1 MEKTNQNSE
10 LLEIYKLHC
19 EMADRVSQ
27 RRSQTNQFYITVLS
41 ALIGILSLSTSNEFR
56 TYFNYM
62 AIIGGLMGIFLC
74 VIWIV
79 NIRSYRQLNTAKFK
93 TLHEVESRLSFQF
106 YSEEWKHLGEGKDA
120 KKYYQLTKIEQF
132 APVLL
137 SLPFILLILLGF
149 FK

>member
-1 MEKTNQNSE
+1 MEKINQSSE

-19 EMADRVSQ
+19 EIGDRVSQ

-62 AIIGGLMGIFLC
+62 AIIGGLMGIILC
-74 VIWIV
+74 LIWIV

-93 TLHEVESRLSFQF
+93 TLHEVEKRLSFQF
-106 YSEEWKHLGEGKDA
+106 YSEEWTHLGEGKDS

-132 APVLL
+132 APILL